1 MFGFSLAE
9 LFLVLLA
16 ILIFIKPQDLPEIAR
31 FVGKAIYHGKRLYHK
46 LKNSLTELEK
56 EFELDSL
63 RHEVNQAI
71 ASEKLKHEDG
81 SEEDTTIIV
90 DMFGNEH
97 RVSNIKEIR
106 SDLDEEKIKQEVE
119 KGNAINKSKLEEVA
133 EGNAINKSKIIQK
146 NEDGENS

>member
-31 FVGKAIYHGKRLYHK
+31 FVGKAIYHGKKLYQK
-46 LKNSLTELEK
+46 LKNSLTDLEK

-71 ASEKLKHEDG
+71 ASEKLKHED
-81 SEEDTTIIV
+81 SEEEDSTIIV

-97 RVSNIKEIR
+97 RVNNIKEIR
-106 SDLDEEKIKQEVE
+106 SDLDEEKIKKEVE
-119 KGNAINKSKLEEVA
+119 ESNALNKSKAVQ
-133 EGNAINKSKIIQK
+133 KS
-146 NEDGENS
+146 EDGGNS

>member
-31 FVGKAIYHGKRLYHK
+31 FVGKAIYHGKRLYQK
-46 LKNSLTELEK
+46 LKNSLTDLEK

-81 SEEDTTIIV
+81 GEEDATIIV

-106 SDLDEEKIKQEVE
+106 SDLDEEKIKKEVE
-119 KGNAINKSKLEEVA
+119 EGNATNKLKLEEVA
-133 EGNAINKSKIIQK
+133 EGNAINQLKLDKK
-146 NEDGENS
+146 N

>member
-31 FVGKAIYHGKRLYHK
+31 FVGKAIYHGKRLYQK
-46 LKNSLTELEK
+46 LKKSLTELEK

-81 SEEDTTIIV
+81 EEDATIIV

-119 KGNAINKSKLEEVA
+119 
-133 EGNAINKSKIIQK
+133 EGNAINKSKAIQK
-146 NEDGENS
+146 NEDGRNS

>member
-31 FVGKAIYHGKRLYHK
+31 FVGKAIYHGKKLYQK
-46 LKNSLTELEK
+46 LKNSLTDLEK

-71 ASEKLKHEDG
+71 ASEKLKHEDAE
-81 SEEDTTIIV
+81 EEDSTIIV

-97 RVSNIKEIR
+97 RVNNIKEIR
-106 SDLDEEKIKQEVE
+106 SDLDEEKLKKEVE
-119 KGNAINKSKLEEVA
+119 ESNALNKSKLDRE
-133 EGNAINKSKIIQK
+133 SK
-146 NEDGENS
+146 DGEVKEI

>member
-31 FVGKAIYHGKRLYHK
+31 FVGKAIYHGKKLYQK
-46 LKNSLTELEK
+46 LKNSLTDLEK

-71 ASEKLKHEDG
+71 ASEKLKHEDAE
-81 SEEDTTIIV
+81 EEDSTIIV

-97 RVSNIKEIR
+97 RVNNIKEIR
-106 SDLDEEKIKQEVE
+106 SDLDEAKIKKEVE
-119 KGNAINKSKLEEVA
+119 ESNAINKSKLDE
-133 EGNAINKSKIIQK
+133 KSK
-146 NEDGENS
+146 DGGAKEI

>member
-31 FVGKAIYHGKRLYHK
+31 FVGKAIYHGKRFYQK
-46 LKNSLTELEK
+46 LKHSLTDLEK

-81 SEEDTTIIV
+81 EEDATIIV

-97 RVSNIKEIR
+97 RVNNIKEIR
-106 SDLDEEKIKQEVE
+106 SDLDEEKLKQEVE
-119 KGNAINKSKLEEVA
+119 ESNAINKSKA
-133 EGNAINKSKIIQK
+133 IQK
-146 NEDGENS
+146 NEDGGNS

>member
-31 FVGKAIYHGKRLYHK
+31 FVGKAIYHGKKLYQK
-46 LKNSLTELEK
+46 LKNSLTDLEK

-71 ASEKLKHEDG
+71 ASEKLKHEDAE
-81 SEEDTTIIV
+81 EEDSTIIV

-97 RVSNIKEIR
+97 RVNNIKEIR
-106 SDLDEEKIKQEVE
+106 SDLDEEKIKKEVE
-119 KGNAINKSKLEEVA
+119 ESNALNKSKLDRESE
-133 EGNAINKSKIIQK
+133 N
-146 NEDGENS
+146 DGAKES

>member
-31 FVGKAIYHGKRLYHK
+31 FVGKAIYHGKRLYQK
-46 LKNSLTELEK
+46 LKNSLTDLEK

-81 SEEDTTIIV
+81 EEEESTIIV

-97 RVSNIKEIR
+97 RVNNIKEIR
-106 SDLDEEKIKQEVE
+106 SDLDDEKLKKEVE
-119 KGNAINKSKLEEVA
+119 ESNALNKSKVDKESE
-133 EGNAINKSKIIQK
+133 N
-146 NEDGENS
+146 DGTKQS

>member
-31 FVGKAIYHGKRLYHK
+31 FVGKAIYHGKRLYQK
-46 LKNSLTELEK
+46 LKNSLTDLEK

-81 SEEDTTIIV
+81 EEDATIIV

-106 SDLDEEKIKQEVE
+106 SDLDKEKIKQEVE
-119 KGNAINKSKLEEVA
+119 
-133 EGNAINKSKIIQK
+133 EGNAINQSKLDKK
-146 NEDGENS
+146 NEDKKS

>member
-31 FVGKAIYHGKRLYHK
+31 FVGKAIYHGKRLYQK
-46 LKNSLTELEK
+46 LKNSLTDLEK

-71 ASEKLKHEDG
+71 ASEKLKHEDV
-81 SEEDTTIIV
+81 EEEESTIIV

-97 RVSNIKEIR
+97 RVNNIKEIR
-106 SDLDEEKIKQEVE
+106 SDLDDEKLKKEVE
-119 KGNAINKSKLEEVA
+119 ESNAINKSKLDRES
-133 EGNAINKSKIIQK
+133 GN
-146 NEDGENS
+146 DGTKQS

>member
-31 FVGKAIYHGKRLYHK
+31 FVGKAIYHGKRLYQK
-46 LKNSLTELEK
+46 LKNSLTDLEK

-71 ASEKLKHEDG
+71 ASEKLKHEDVE
-81 SEEDTTIIV
+81 EEDSTIIV

-97 RVSNIKEIR
+97 RVNNIKEIR
-106 SDLDEEKIKQEVE
+106 SDLDEAKIKKEVE
-119 KGNAINKSKLEEVA
+119 ESNALNKSKV
-133 EGNAINKSKIIQK
+133 NKA
-146 NEDGENS
+146 NEDVEIKS

>member
-31 FVGKAIYHGKRLYHK
+31 FVGKAIYHGKKLYQK
-46 LKNSLTELEK
+46 LKNSLTDLEK

-71 ASEKLKHEDG
+71 ASEKLKYED
-81 SEEDTTIIV
+81 EDEDDSTIIV

-97 RVSNIKEIR
+97 RVNNIKEIR
-106 SDLDEEKIKQEVE
+106 RDLDEEKIKKEVE
-119 KGNAINKSKLEEVA
+119 ESNALNKLKVFP
-133 EGNAINKSKIIQK
+133 KS
-146 NEDGENS
+146 EDKKS

>member
-31 FVGKAIYHGKRLYHK
+31 FVGKAIYHGKRLYQK
-46 LKNSLTELEK
+46 LKNSLTDLEK

-71 ASEKLKHEDG
+71 ASEKLKHEDVE
-81 SEEDTTIIV
+81 EEDSTIIV

-97 RVSNIKEIR
+97 RVNNIKEIR
-106 SDLDEEKIKQEVE
+106 SDLDEAKIKKEVE
-119 KGNAINKSKLEEVA
+119 ESNALNKSKLDRES
-133 EGNAINKSKIIQK
+133 GNDVTKQS
-146 NEDGENS
+146 

>member
-31 FVGKAIYHGKRLYHK
+31 FVGKAIYHGKKLYQK
-46 LKNSLTELEK
+46 LKNSLTDLEK

-71 ASEKLKHEDG
+71 ASEKLKHEDV
-81 SEEDTTIIV
+81 EEEESTIIV

-97 RVSNIKEIR
+97 RVNNIKEIR
-106 SDLDEEKIKQEVE
+106 SDLDDEKLKKEVE
-119 KGNAINKSKLEEVA
+119 ESNALNKSKVDKESE
-133 EGNAINKSKIIQK
+133 N
-146 NEDGENS
+146 DGTKQS

>member
-31 FVGKAIYHGKRLYHK
+31 FVGKAIYHGKKLYQK
-46 LKNSLTELEK
+46 LKNSLTDLEK

-71 ASEKLKHEDG
+71 ASEKLKHEDVE
-81 SEEDTTIIV
+81 EEDSTIIV

-97 RVSNIKEIR
+97 RVNNIKEIR
-106 SDLDEEKIKQEVE
+106 SDLDEAKIKKEVE
-119 KGNAINKSKLEEVA
+119 ESNALNKSKVDE
-133 EGNAINKSKIIQK
+133 KSK
-146 NEDGENS
+146 DGGAKEI

>member
-31 FVGKAIYHGKRLYHK
+31 FVGKAIYHGKKLYQK
-46 LKNSLTELEK
+46 LKNSLTDLEK

-71 ASEKLKHEDG
+71 ASEKLKHEDVE
-81 SEEDTTIIV
+81 EEDSTIIV

-97 RVSNIKEIR
+97 RVNNIKEIR
-106 SDLDEEKIKQEVE
+106 SDLDEEKIKKEVE
-119 KGNAINKSKLEEVA
+119 ESNALNKSKVDKA
-133 EGNAINKSKIIQK
+133 
-146 NEDGENS
+146 NEDVEIKS

>member
-31 FVGKAIYHGKRLYHK
+31 FVGKAIYHGKKLYQK
-46 LKNSLTELEK
+46 LKNSLTDLEK

-71 ASEKLKHEDG
+71 ASEKLKHEDDENDD
-81 SEEDTTIIV
+81 STIIV

-97 RVSNIKEIR
+97 RVNNIKEIR
-106 SDLDEEKIKQEVE
+106 SDLDEEKIKKEVE
-119 KGNAINKSKLEEVA
+119 ESNALNKSKVDE
-133 EGNAINKSKIIQK
+133 KSKDEGAKEI
-146 NEDGENS
+146 

>member
-1 MFGFSLAE
+1 MFGFYLSE

-16 ILIFIKPQDLPEIAR
+16 ILIFIKTQDLPEIAR
-31 FVGKAIYHGKRLYHK
+31 FVGKAIYHGKKLYQK
-46 LKNSLTELEK
+46 LKNSLTDLEK

-71 ASEKLKHEDG
+71 ASEKLKHEDVE
-81 SEEDTTIIV
+81 EEDSTIIV

-106 SDLDEEKIKQEVE
+106 SDLDEEKIKKEVE
-119 KGNAINKSKLEEVA
+119 EGNALNKSKA
-133 EGNAINKSKIIQK
+133 IQK
-146 NEDGENS
+146 NEDGRNS

>member
-31 FVGKAIYHGKRLYHK
+31 FVGKAIYHGKRLYQK
-46 LKNSLTELEK
+46 LKNSLTDLDK

-81 SEEDTTIIV
+81 EEEDSTIIV

-97 RVSNIKEIR
+97 RVNNIKEIR
-106 SDLDEEKIKQEVE
+106 SDLDEEKIKKEVE
-119 KGNAINKSKLEEVA
+119 ENNALNKSKLDKA
-133 EGNAINKSKIIQK
+133 
-146 NEDGENS
+146 NEDVEIKS

>member
-31 FVGKAIYHGKRLYHK
+31 FVGKAIYHGKKLYQK
-46 LKNSLTELEK
+46 LKNSLTDLEK

-71 ASEKLKHEDG
+71 ASEKLKHEDVE
-81 SEEDTTIIV
+81 EEDSTIIV

-97 RVSNIKEIR
+97 RVNNIKEIR
-106 SDLDEEKIKQEVE
+106 SDLDEEKIKKEVE
-119 KGNAINKSKLEEVA
+119 ENNALNKSKLDRESE
-133 EGNAINKSKIIQK
+133 N
-146 NEDGENS
+146 DGTKQS

>member
-31 FVGKAIYHGKRLYHK
+31 FVGKAIYHGKRLYQK
-46 LKNSLTELEK
+46 LKNSLTDLEK

-71 ASEKLKHEDG
+71 ASEKLKHEDVE
-81 SEEDTTIIV
+81 EEDSTIIV

-97 RVSNIKEIR
+97 RVNNIKEIR
-106 SDLDEEKIKQEVE
+106 SDLDEAKIKKEVE
-119 KGNAINKSKLEEVA
+119 ENNALNKSKLDKA
-133 EGNAINKSKIIQK
+133 
-146 NEDGENS
+146 NEDVEIKS

>member
-31 FVGKAIYHGKRLYHK
+31 FVGKAIYHGKKLYQK
-46 LKNSLTELEK
+46 LKNSLTDLEK

-71 ASEKLKHEDG
+71 ASEKLKHEDVE
-81 SEEDTTIIV
+81 EEDSTIIV

-97 RVSNIKEIR
+97 RVNNIKEIR
-106 SDLDEEKIKQEVE
+106 SDLDEAKIKKEVE
-119 KGNAINKSKLEEVA
+119 ESNALNKSKLDRES
-133 EGNAINKSKIIQK
+133 GN
-146 NEDGENS
+146 DGAKES

>member
-31 FVGKAIYHGKRLYHK
+31 FVGKAIYHGKKLYQK
-46 LKNSLTELEK
+46 LKNSLTDLEK

-71 ASEKLKHEDG
+71 ASEKLKHEDAE
-81 SEEDTTIIV
+81 EEDSTIIV

-97 RVSNIKEIR
+97 RVNNIKEIR
-106 SDLDEEKIKQEVE
+106 SDLDEAKIKKEVE
-119 KGNAINKSKLEEVA
+119 ESNAINKSKLDRESE
-133 EGNAINKSKIIQK
+133 N
-146 NEDGENS
+146 DGAKEI

>member
-31 FVGKAIYHGKRLYHK
+31 FVGKAIYHGKKLYQK
-46 LKNSLTELEK
+46 LKNSLTDLEK

-71 ASEKLKHEDG
+71 ASEKLKHED
-81 SEEDTTIIV
+81 SEEEDSTIIV

-97 RVSNIKEIR
+97 RVNNIKEIR
-106 SDLDEEKIKQEVE
+106 SDLDEAKIKKEVE
-119 KGNAINKSKLEEVA
+119 ESNALNKLKAVQ
-133 EGNAINKSKIIQK
+133 KS
-146 NEDGENS
+146 EDGGNS

>member
-31 FVGKAIYHGKRLYHK
+31 FVGKAIYHGKKLYQK
-46 LKNSLTELEK
+46 LKNSLTDLEK

-71 ASEKLKHEDG
+71 ASEKLKHEDVE
-81 SEEDTTIIV
+81 EEDSTIIV

-97 RVSNIKEIR
+97 RVNNIKEIR
-106 SDLDEEKIKQEVE
+106 SDLDDEKLKQEVE
-119 KGNAINKSKLEEVA
+119 ESNALNKSRVDQKIENLE
-133 EGNAINKSKIIQK
+133 SKKI
-146 NEDGENS
+146 

>member
-31 FVGKAIYHGKRLYHK
+31 FVGKAIYHGKRLYQK
-46 LKNSLTELEK
+46 LKNSLTDLEK

-71 ASEKLKHEDG
+71 ASEKLKHEDVE
-81 SEEDTTIIV
+81 EEDSTIIV

-97 RVSNIKEIR
+97 RVNNIKEIR
-106 SDLDEEKIKQEVE
+106 SDLDEAKIKKEVE
-119 KGNAINKSKLEEVA
+119 ESNALNKSKLDKA
-133 EGNAINKSKIIQK
+133 
-146 NEDGENS
+146 NEDVEIKS

>member
-31 FVGKAIYHGKRLYHK
+31 FIGKAIYHGKRLYQK

-71 ASEKLKHEDG
+71 ASEKLKHEDVG
-81 SEEDTTIIV
+81 EEDSTIIV
-90 DMFGNEH
+90 DMYGNEH

-106 SDLDEEKIKQEVE
+106 SDLDDEKIKKEVE
-119 KGNAINKSKLEEVA
+119 ESNALNKSKLDRESE
-133 EGNAINKSKIIQK
+133 N
-146 NEDGENS
+146 DGAKQS

>member
-31 FVGKAIYHGKRLYHK
+31 FVGKAIYHGKKLYQK
-46 LKNSLTELEK
+46 LKNSLTDLEK

-81 SEEDTTIIV
+81 EEEDSTIIV

-97 RVSNIKEIR
+97 RVNNIKEIR
-106 SDLDEEKIKQEVE
+106 SDLDEEKIKKEVE
-119 KGNAINKSKLEEVA
+119 ESNALNKSKV
-133 EGNAINKSKIIQK
+133 NKA
-146 NEDGENS
+146 NEDVEIKS

>member
-31 FVGKAIYHGKRLYHK
+31 FVGKAIYHGKRLYQK
-46 LKNSLTELEK
+46 LKNSLSDLEK

-71 ASEKLKHEDG
+71 ASEKLKHEDVE
-81 SEEDTTIIV
+81 EEDSTIIV

-97 RVSNIKEIR
+97 RVNNIKEIR
-106 SDLDEEKIKQEVE
+106 SDLDEAKIKKEVE
-119 KGNAINKSKLEEVA
+119 ESNALNKSKLDRES
-133 EGNAINKSKIIQK
+133 GN
-146 NEDGENS
+146 DGTKQS